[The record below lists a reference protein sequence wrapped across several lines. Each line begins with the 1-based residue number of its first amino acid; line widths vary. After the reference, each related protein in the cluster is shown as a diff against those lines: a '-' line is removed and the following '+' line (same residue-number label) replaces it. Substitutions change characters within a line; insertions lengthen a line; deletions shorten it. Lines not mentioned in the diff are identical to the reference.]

1 LNKIVGKQLEK
12 GVSSTKEQTLFSSI
26 NQKVDLL
33 KCNPQYG
40 VHIAKNKIPKNYV
53 LNYDVNNLWK
63 CNLSGAW
70 RMIYTL
76 KGTEVEIFAI
86 VLDIFSHKKYEK
98 KFNYK
103 KS

>member
-1 LNKIVGKQLEK
+1 
-12 GVSSTKEQTLFSSI
+12 
-26 NQKVDLL
+26 
-33 KCNPQYG
+33 
-40 VHIAKNKIPKNYV
+40 
-53 LNYDVNNLWK
+53 VNNLWK